1 MKHGWRIES
10 IGAVANIV
18 SGGTPKSRVA
28 EYWNGG
34 VPWITP
40 KDMGKLRDERV
51 RRTSRTLSEVGIA
64 NSSAKLVPANSV
76 ILSTRAPIGHLAIN
90 EIPMSFNQGCRGL
103 IPSERLDSR
112 YLFYFLRANVNLLN
126 ELGTG
131 ATFRELSKTALESV
145 EIPIPPVPEQQR
157 IVAILD
163 EAFAGINAAI
173 ANTKRNLVN
182 ARELFESYLND
193 VFTQKGDGWSEKRL
207 REICDRITDGT
218 HQTPKY
224 YDNGFIFLSSKNV
237 KEGVIDWDNIRY
249 IDEVQHVNMQRRLA
263 PRINDILLRKNGAGY
278 GKAAIVDKDVI
289 FDVYVSLAVLRPL
302 EFILPRYLL
311 HFINSP
317 FAMQQFNSRIKGT
330 GVPNLHLEEI
340 QAVIVAFPDDVKE
353 QQRIIDGLDAFNTEF
368 QLLEAVYQ
376 KKLGA
381 LAELKQS
388 ILQKAF
394 SGELTRE
401 EVAA

>member
-1 MKHGWRIES
+1 M
-10 IGAVANIV
+10 
-18 SGGTPKSRVA
+18 
-28 EYWNGG
+28 
-34 VPWITP
+34 
-40 KDMGKLRDERV
+40 
-51 RRTSRTLSEVGIA
+51 
-64 NSSAKLVPANSV
+64 
-76 ILSTRAPIGHLAIN
+76 
-90 EIPMSFNQGCRGL
+90 
-103 IPSERLDSR
+103 
-112 YLFYFLRANVNLLN
+112 
-126 ELGTG
+126 
-131 ATFRELSKTALESV
+131 
-145 EIPIPPVPEQQR
+145 
-157 IVAILD
+157 
-163 EAFAGINAAI
+163 
-173 ANTKRNLVN
+173 VN

>member
-1 MKHGWRIES
+1 MWK
-10 IGAVANIV
+10 
-18 SGGTPKSRVA
+18 K
-28 EYWNGG
+28 
-34 VPWITP
+34 
-40 KDMGKLRDERV
+40 
-51 RRTSRTLSEVGIA
+51 
-64 NSSAKLVPANSV
+64 V
-76 ILSTRAPIGHLAIN
+76 ILGEVCQLINGRAYKK
-90 EIPMSFNQGCRGL
+90 
-103 IPSERLDSR
+103 SELLEEGK
-112 YLFYFLRANVNLLN
+112 YPVLRVGNFFSNRNWYYSDLELN
-126 ELGTG
+126 EDKYCDSGDLLYAWSASFGPRIWKGGKVIYHYHIWKTDIDESKLDKMFLYYWFDWDTERIKSDHGAGTTMIHVTKRSME
-131 ATFRELSKTALESV
+131 AREILL
-145 EIPIPPVPEQQR
+145 PPLPEQQR

-163 EAFAGINAAI
+163 EAFAGIDAAI
-173 ANTKRNLVN
+173 ENTKRNLAN
-182 ARELFESYLND
+182 ARELFESYLNN

-249 IDEVQHVNMQRRLA
+249 VDEVQHVNMQRRLA

-278 GKAAIVDKDVI
+278 GKAAIVDRDVI

-340 QAVIVAFPDDVKE
+340 QAVIVTFPDDIKE
-353 QQRIIDGLDAFNTEF
+353 QQRIIDGLDAFNTES

-381 LAELKQS
+381 LVELKQS